1 MVSRE
6 HLSQEVLGKR
16 LTPFDRAIDMHI
28 SNLRRKL
35 PGVKTVIHG
44 SKPCVVA
51 VI

>member
-6 HLSQEVLGKR
+6 HLSREVLGKR

-35 PGVKTVIHG
+35 PERKTVTRGLKH
-44 SKPCVVA
+44 CVVA
-51 VI
+51 AI